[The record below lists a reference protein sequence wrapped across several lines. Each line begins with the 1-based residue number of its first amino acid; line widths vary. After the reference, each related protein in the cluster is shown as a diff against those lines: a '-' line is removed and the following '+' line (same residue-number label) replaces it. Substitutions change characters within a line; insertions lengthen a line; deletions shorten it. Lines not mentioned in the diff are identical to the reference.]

1 MKKLLYIIGLL
12 LLFLFLTGLT
22 QIGGIVLLL
31 SLFISRKIKKKI
43 KFKTSLIFLCS
54 YLLFTFLVVPLLAP
68 FFGREPIKHTAN
80 ISATNYMTVIL
91 NRNYVRPEMNEF
103 LNQTSKRLE
112 DTKIEIKYLDANFP
126 FIDKFPLPPHLS
138 HNDGKKLDISL
149 VYKSLDGEITNL
161 KKSMSGYGVFAGPTK
176 NEKDQISFC
185 KNNGYFQY
193 DYPKYMTFGRI
204 NNELTFSE
212 IGTKQLI
219 KAILKHKK
227 LGKIF
232 IEPHLKQR
240 LKLKDSRI
248 RYHGCGSVRHDD
260 HIHIQLK

>member
-31 SLFISRKIKKKI
+31 SLLISRKIKKKI
-43 KFKTSLIFLCS
+43 KFKTSLIFLCT
-54 YLLFTFLVVPLLAP
+54 YLLFTFLVVPFVAP
-68 FFGREPIKHTAN
+68 VFGREPIKHSSA

-103 LNQTSKRLE
+103 LNQTAERLE

-149 VYKSLDGEITNL
+149 IYKNKEGQITNL
-161 KKSMSGYGVFAGPTK
+161 KKSMSGYGVFEGPTK
-176 NEKDQISFC
+176 NEKNQIKIC
-185 KNNGYFQY
+185 KKRGYYQY
-193 DYPKYMTFGRI
+193 DFSKFMRFGNI

-212 IGTKQLI
+212 KGTKELI
-219 KAILKHKK
+219 DAILKNNK
-227 LGKIF
+227 LGKLL

-240 LKLKDSRI
+240 LNLRNSKV
-248 RYHGCGSVRHDD
+248 RYQGCQSVRHDD